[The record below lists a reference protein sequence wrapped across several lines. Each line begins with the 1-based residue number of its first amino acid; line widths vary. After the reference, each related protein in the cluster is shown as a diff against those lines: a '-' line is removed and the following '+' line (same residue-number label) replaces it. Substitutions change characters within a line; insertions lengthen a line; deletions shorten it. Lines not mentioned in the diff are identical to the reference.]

1 MFGQKRRWKK
11 GPIKFCF
18 GNNTPQRRL
27 NWKQMEPQEG
37 CNVVKG
43 LSRRVIVI
51 KSPDARYFDEAIFVL
66 KDELFGGK
74 DSAAIIK
81 EARKVANSYVKVNP
95 KAPKKSGVRFP
106 PGLFVYAGAVAAAAV
121 CLAPL
126 ACVL

>member
-1 MFGQKRRWKK
+1 M
-11 GPIKFCF
+11 C
-18 GNNTPQRRL
+18 
-27 NWKQMEPQEG
+27 
-37 CNVVKG
+37 VKG

-95 KAPKKSGVRFP
+95 KAPKKKRRQVSAGNVRFMWVP
-106 PGLFVYAGAVAAAAV
+106 
-121 CLAPL
+121 
-126 ACVL
+126 

>member
-1 MFGQKRRWKK
+1 MTL
-11 GPIKFCF
+11 KFCS
-18 GNNTPQRRL
+18 GNNTRHRRL

-81 EARKVANSYVKVNP
+81 EARKVANSYVKTNP
-95 KAPKKSGVRFP
+95 KAPKKSGSRFP
-106 PGLFVYAGAVAAAAV
+106 PGMFAYVGALAATAA
-121 CLAPL
+121 CLTPL
-126 ACVL
+126 VNML

>member
-1 MFGQKRRWKK
+1 MFGQKNKRKNA
-11 GPIKFCF
+11 PIKFSF
-18 GNNTPQRRL
+18 GNNKRQRRL

-66 KDELFGGK
+66 KDEIFGGK
-74 DSAAIIK
+74 DSSAIIK

-95 KAPKKSGVRFP
+95 KAPKKSGLRFP
-106 PGLFVYAGAVAAAAV
+106 PGMFVYAGTFGTAAV
-121 CLAPL
+121 FLGTL
-126 ACVL
+126 VCVL

>member
-1 MFGQKRRWKK
+1 MFGQRSRRKK
-11 GPIKFCF
+11 APLKFCF
-18 GNNTPQRRL
+18 GNNKPRRRL

-81 EARKVANSYVKVNP
+81 EARRVANSYVKASP
-95 KAPKKSGVRFP
+95 KAPKKSGSRFP
-106 PGLFVYAGAVAAAAV
+106 PGMFVYAGTAAAAAV
-121 CLAPL
+121 CLTPL
-126 ACVL
+126 VCIM